1 MKTKI
6 EKLVFGGQALGRDE
20 ETGKALFLWNALPG
34 EEVEFEVT
42 KKKKGIVE
50 GVATKI
56 LSASPDR
63 VEPKEDA
70 YLSTSPWQMM
80 TMEAEDR
87 YKVEI
92 GKETYSRGISNE
104 GAKDSFNELDIVSDT
119 EMAFGYRNKM
129 EFSFY
134 TKDINSPTQL
144 CFFARGKHTK
154 VPVDGSLLAEPVINE
169 VANEILEWLNHEE
182 VNRGDLKSLIVRSNG
197 KGEAIAALFVK
208 KGIDVSEWQPLS
220 DALVGFH
227 VYFSNPKS
235 PASVPTELLY
245 SIGESSLVMDV
256 KATSLRFGL
265 LSFFQVHVPVFSKAV
280 EDIATYLDPK
290 VDIVDFYSG
299 VGSIS
304 LPLSKHYNQAV
315 LVESNDEATDF
326 ARQNIED
333 NHFDNAVAVLS
344 TAEEATEYI
353 STDKILIVDPPRA
366 GLHKKVIERILFKKP
381 KRVIYLSCNLS
392 TQSRDV
398 DMLLDSYDIVFSR
411 LYNFFPRTPHMEGL
425 VILDRK

>member
-20 ETGKALFLWNALPG
+20 ETGKVLFLWNALPG

-42 KKKKGIVE
+42 KKKRGIIE
-50 GVATKI
+50 GVATKV

-63 VEPKEDA
+63 VEPKEDS

-92 GKETYSRGISNE
+92 GKETYSRGISNKTAE
-104 GAKDSFNELDIVSDT
+104 GSFNELEIVSDPD
-119 EMAFGYRNKM
+119 MAFGYRNKM

-134 TKDINSPTQL
+134 TKDIDSPTQL
-144 CFFARGKHTK
+144 CFFARGQHTK
-154 VPVDGSLLAEPVINE
+154 VPVEGSLLAEPVINE
-169 VANEILEWLNHEE
+169 VANEILEWLNNEG
-182 VNRGDLKSLIVRSNG
+182 VNRIDLKSLIIRSNG
-197 KGEAIAALFVK
+197 KGEAIAALFVT
-208 KGIDVSEWQPLS
+208 KGVEISEWHPLS
-220 DALVGFH
+220 DSLLGFH
-227 VYFSNPKS
+227 VFFSNPKS

-245 SIGESSLVMDV
+245 SSGASSLVMDV
-256 KATSLRFGL
+256 KTTSLQFGL
-265 LSFFQVHVPVFSKAV
+265 LSFFQVHVPVFTKAV
-280 EDIATYLDPK
+280 EDMATFLDPK
-290 VDIVDFYSG
+290 LDIVDFYSG

-304 LPLSKHYNQAV
+304 LPLSKYYRQAV
-315 LVESNDEATDF
+315 LVESNEEATEF
-326 ARQNIED
+326 AQQNIAD
-333 NHFDNAVAVLS
+333 NQIDNAVAVLS
-344 TAEEATEYI
+344 TAEDAVEYI

-366 GLHKKVIERILFKKP
+366 GLHKKVIDRILFKKP

-398 DMLLDSYDIVFSR
+398 DLLLEGYSIVFSK

-425 VILDRK
+425 VILERR